1 MDPSHIPYT
10 GSGPYCYA
18 NSLAM
23 MLGKA
28 APSPAVIEFATSSPF
43 GMQLIGGKLPF
54 FDPYGWDPTKGID
67 AALGAAGWTSTLVVG
82 RDADDALARL
92 RQALENGPVFVGPVD
107 MGHLRYHPDH
117 RSLGGADHY
126 FVVLRIFPGDW
137 VELHDPHGYPY
148 ATLSLRDFMQAWR
161 AAGIPYGEPYMMR
174 TGFRQVE
181 EYSEEDVIQRSLDN
195 ARRWLAMHGSE
206 HQHDDLPSGSV
217 GSRMAAEQLALR
229 ILDTNLD
236 PGLRDHLAHF
246 AVRVG
251 ARRLADAATC
261 LTRIGYDEAASIM
274 ARQARLVGSLQCS
287 LVEGDIPMA
296 VGALRTLAGT
306 YEQLSAVLEKE

>member
-1 MDPSHIPYT
+1 MDPSHIQYI

-28 APSPAVIEFATSSPF
+28 APSPAVIEFATSSSF
-43 GMQLIGGKLPF
+43 GMQLIGGELPF

-67 AALGAAGWTSTLVVG
+67 AALEAAGWTSTLVVG
-82 RDADDALARL
+82 RDADDALSHL

-107 MGHLRYHPDH
+107 MGHLRCHPDH
-117 RSLGGADHY
+117 RSLDGADHY
-126 FVVLRIFPGDW
+126 LVVLRIFGDW

-148 ATLSLRDFMQAWR
+148 ATLPLRNFMDAWR
-161 AAGIPYGEPYMMR
+161 AAGIAYGEPYMMR

-181 EYSEEDVIQRSLDN
+181 EYSEEDVIQRSLDS
-195 ARRWLAMHGSE
+195 ARRWLAMHGE
-206 HQHDDLPSGSV
+206 HEHGLPPGSV
-217 GSRMAAEQLALR
+217 ANRMAAETLALR
-229 ILDTNLD
+229 ILNSNLD
-236 PGLRDHLAHF
+236 PGLRDHLVHF

-251 ARRLADAATC
+251 ARRLADASTC
-261 LTRIGYDEAASIM
+261 LTRIGYHEVASIM

-287 LVEGDIPMA
+287 LVEGDIPTA
-296 VGALRTLAGT
+296 VEALRTLAGT
-306 YEQLSAVLEKE
+306 YEQLSVALEEE